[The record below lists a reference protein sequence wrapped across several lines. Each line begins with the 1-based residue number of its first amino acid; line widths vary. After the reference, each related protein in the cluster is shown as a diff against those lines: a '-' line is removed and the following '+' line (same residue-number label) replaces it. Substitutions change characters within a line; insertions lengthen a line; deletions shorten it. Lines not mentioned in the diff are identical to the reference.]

1 METDFTDSD
10 QYITDGDQYLLMVT
24 DIYPMVTE
32 ESSVPKPQKVA
43 KIDENELQ
51 HLRNLLD
58 REWTL
63 QKCQG

>member
-58 REWTL
+58 RE
-63 QKCQG
+63 